1 MWSPRSFWKL
11 PMQVLATLIVNKIR
25 GIVDCCFLVNKGMT
39 GSEVMIYFLDV
50 VLKSRN
56 LFLTSGHVFCWLPFL
71 WSLYLCWINILT
83 LQTWMFSWTILLEP
97 SFIQPIPTWHTA
109 FEVDVT
115 DSGAVQAPG
124 FGDNRKAILQ
134 AINRVS
140 KRVTPFWIWILSPTY
155 PMKTARKKNYV
166 NVLYLYHLYFFF
178 QTSEMWLN
186 QLCQGF

>member
-39 GSEVMIYFLDV
+39 GSEVMIFFGCCLKESQPFLD
-50 VLKSRN
+50 
-56 LFLTSGHVFCWLPFL
+56 FWTCFFWLPFL
-71 WSLYLCWINILT
+71 WSLYLCWIHILT
-83 LQTWMFSWTILLEP
+83 LQTWMFSRTILLEP

-109 FEVDVT
+109 FEVDVN
-115 DSGAVQAPG
+115 DWGAVQAPG

-140 KRVTPFWIWILSPTY
+140 ERVTPFWIWILSPTF
-155 PMKTARKKNYV
+155 PMKTA
-166 NVLYLYHLYFFF
+166 
-178 QTSEMWLN
+178 
-186 QLCQGF
+186 